1 MKYLHFH
8 KGFQYIVLVSRSGR
22 RCCGFSANECFFTK
36 PKRHVPLCFT
46 GQEIKNHIDWESKV
60 SQAFIFLNTDD
71 HYLIYV
77 LFFFDFLLHVLRQ
90 GTVKFHDA
98 VGFVALG
105 FPEETHE
112 GNIYHA
118 LA

>member
-8 KGFQYIVLVSRSGR
+8 KGFQHVVLVSRSGR
-22 RCCGFSANECFFTK
+22 RCCEFSANERFLTK
-36 PKRHVPLCFT
+36 LKRHVPLCFT
-46 GQEIKNHIDWESKV
+46 GQEIKNHIDLENKV
-60 SQAFIFLNTDD
+60 FQAFIFLNTND

-77 LFFFDFLLHVLRQ
+77 LFFFDFLLHILGQ

-105 FPEETHE
+105 FPEETHK

>member
-8 KGFQYIVLVSRSGR
+8 KGFQHVVLVSRSGR
-22 RCCGFSANECFFTK
+22 RCCRFSADECFLTK

-46 GQEIKNHIDWESKV
+46 GQEIKV

-105 FPEETHE
+105 FPEETHK

-118 LA
+118 FA